1 MLNPHG
7 WKDYSYRMLYTDR
20 FHFIHANVTSTTT
33 ACPRRQ
39 RSGRKAPAAPRSLG
53 LGHRTRGCGSAP
65 PKHGQGEVRGM
76 WAGNASCTHAET
88 KRKKKPTPKI
98 NGENGLCSILRKL
111 PVSPCLQLGLAPLQQ
126 GQRACSRVA
135 KAAGWRW
142 EIRTLALLSFPCP
155 LLCSS
160 PAAPAFLALT
170 PWHPSSRGPAGGTQR
185 WQGARWPSAAPGG
198 RVAERAL
205 PLAAPGWGCCLGR
218 GPAGFGGP
226 A

>member
-1 MLNPHG
+1 
-7 WKDYSYRMLYTDR
+7 
-20 FHFIHANVTSTTT
+20 
-33 ACPRRQ
+33 
-39 RSGRKAPAAPRSLG
+39 
-53 LGHRTRGCGSAP
+53 
-65 PKHGQGEVRGM
+65 M

-170 PWHPSSRGPAGGTQR
+170 PWHPSSRGRRAALSDGKGLGGHRPLLVVELQKGPCPWLLLAGAAAWGGVLLALGVLPSSKDAPKPLSISRCVNMANLFYSFSVHYTQLYIYIYTYISLYIDIYR
-185 WQGARWPSAAPGG
+185 YTHIYYLRLS
-198 RVAERAL
+198 L
-205 PLAAPGWGCCLGR
+205 
-218 GPAGFGGP
+218 
-226 A
+226 